1 MRGLTGLTVYQND
14 SCKLCYFLLCCRVD
28 RFKLVHDFRNSKT
41 CTRVDS
47 VRSNKMISKKCLTLA
62 LKGALLYFFFNFLIE
77 KTTEGR
83 KYLLNNTISYYVS
96 TLRNSNDIFSKK
108 RIFDCDLCFQKG
120 YFSNIVLTAS

>member
-1 MRGLTGLTVYQND
+1 MSDFGPKRSSTV
-14 SCKLCYFLLCCRVD
+14 LFL
-28 RFKLVHDFRNSKT
+28 
-41 CTRVDS
+41 
-47 VRSNKMISKKCLTLA
+47 
-62 LKGALLYFFFNFLIE
+62 NFLIE

-120 YFSNIVLTAS
+120 YFSNNVLTAS